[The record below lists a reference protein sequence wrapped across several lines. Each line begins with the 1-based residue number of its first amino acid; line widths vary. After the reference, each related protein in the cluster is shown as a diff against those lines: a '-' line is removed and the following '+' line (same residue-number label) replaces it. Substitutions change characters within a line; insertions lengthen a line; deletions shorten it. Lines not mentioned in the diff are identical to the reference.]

1 MDSNLLIL
9 GFLLI
14 GTGFL
19 LLAAD
24 LFLMSGVLA
33 FLSLGAVVGGVVLT
47 FLGGGVTMGVCTAL
61 AVFIALPASIRLFL
75 NYWPRSLMG
84 RQFFLSEQAEDATV
98 AALPVNQELETL
110 KGRIGR
116 TLSALRP
123 SGMVDFDGRRI
134 DTITEGMMVDPGQLV
149 RCIDVRAG
157 KVVGRPIEKPHRGEV
172 QPALCTGR
180 VLSA

>member
-14 GTGFL
+14 GAGFL

-33 FLSLGAVVGGVVLT
+33 VMSLGAVIIGLILTFVYGGVSV
-47 FLGGGVTMGVCTAL
+47 GIVTAI
-61 AVFIALPASIRLFL
+61 AIFIALPLAVRLLLYF
-75 NYWPRSLMG
+75 WPRTPMG
-84 RQFFLSEQAEDATV
+84 RDFFLTGQPEDATI
-98 AALPVNQELETL
+98 AALPVNQELEHL

-123 SGMVDFDGRRI
+123 AGMVDFDGRRV
-134 DTITEGMMVDPGQLV
+134 DTVTEGMMVDAGQLV

-157 KVVGRPIEKPHRGEV
+157 KVVVRPIDKPDLGDLET
-172 QPALCTGR
+172 AIFN
-180 VLSA
+180 